1 MAKAHL
7 RVMFKLES
15 DVNDYVKAKLTALG
29 LKKLID
35 FNEESGMSDYMKE
48 ALKGSAKT
56 KDKTSFGKPDFHIE
70 KYNVPIVIED
80 KLGIKHHIAENKSGI
95 RMDEK
100 AVREYAVN
108 GAIYYAKNMIASKKY
123 DEVIAIG
130 ISGDNEDNIK
140 ISVYYVFSP
149 SISPKEMSDYTAL
162 DFVQNQDSF
171 DSFYRA
177 ATVTEEERHKI
188 LVKSREEILKH
199 AKKLNTLMNNH
210 NIGVD
215 QRVVYVSGMLLSM
228 QDIFDESG
236 NILDLGLTPDDL
248 KGIQTEQKRDSIVIV
263 KHLEEYLDQKKIA
276 ADKKRI
282 MLDSFKMSI
291 SLDAARDVATE
302 NDKIVSKL
310 LEKPSSITKQV
321 FVYLYEYVYR
331 VIDLSNGALDIMAE
345 MYSTFLKYALSDGA
359 PLGKVLTPPYIT
371 AAMAKILDIDKNSRV
386 MDLATGSAAFLVAAM
401 DLMIADANKSFGK
414 GTEKAKDTIQKIKY
428 TQLLGVEV
436 DAKMYTLAATNMI
449 LRGDGSTQIKKAD
462 TFKTPASLYTDFKAD
477 RLLLNP
483 PFSYTDY
490 GMPFF
495 EFGLDHMAKGGKG
508 AVIIQDS
515 AGAGKAILTN
525 QSILGKHRML
535 ASIKMPADLFN
546 PNAIV
551 QTSIYVFEAGTPHN
565 FDYDI
570 VKFIDF
576 RNDGYKRTERTIN
589 DVDHPAE
596 RYQDLYLIF
605 KLGLNARNNGAF
617 HSELWDLESVYCE
630 DTITDSGK
638 DWNFEQHKKVNTEP
652 TKGDFERSIGSHFA
666 WETGIITEQ
675 LLKSLSDNSKASDK
689 KTKAFSVEELFI
701 IDKTPSYNK
710 DSLTEVTDKE
720 YDYITRTST
729 NRGICETTGYISDKG
744 LNEAGTFSLG
754 LLQMT
759 FFYREREW
767 YAGQFVRNIKAKFE
781 LNKYTGLYF
790 ETVLSGLSPYLLS
803 GLVRDV
809 DEAFLSS
816 TITLPVDDKGK
827 IDLEW
832 IERFVKQQKKALLDK
847 IVAIYKK
854 ELDDKGDENEQ

>member
-1 MAKAHL
+1 MAKVYVH
-7 RVMFKLES
+7 VMFKLES
-15 DVNDYVKAKLTALG
+15 DVNDYVKRKLSALG

-56 KDKTSFGKPDFHIE
+56 KEKSNFGIPDFHIE
-70 KYNVPIVIED
+70 KYQIPIIIED
-80 KLGIKHHIAENKSGI
+80 KLGVKHHISQNKSGI

-123 DEVIAIG
+123 DEAIAIG
-130 ISGDNEDNIK
+130 ISGDNEDNVK

-149 SISPKEMSDYTAL
+149 SIPPKEMTTYTSL
-162 DFVQNQDSF
+162 DFVQSQDSF
-171 DSFYRA
+171 NAFYED
-177 ATVTEEERHKI
+177 ATVTDEERHRI
-188 LVKSREEILKH
+188 LVRSREEILKH

-236 NILDLGLTPDDL
+236 NILDTGLTPDDL

-263 KHLEEYLDQKKIA
+263 KHLEEYLDQKDLPQ
-276 ADKKRI
+276 DKKRI

-291 SLDAARDVATE
+291 SLDAARDAVTE

-321 FVYLYEYVYR
+321 FIYLFEYVYK
-331 VIDLSNGALDIMAE
+331 VIDLSNGVLDIMAE

-371 AAMAKILDIDKNSRV
+371 AVMAKILDIDKNSRV

-401 DLMIADANKSFGK
+401 DLMIADANKSYGK
-414 GTEKAKDTIQKIKY
+414 GTEKARKTIWDIRN

-449 LRGDGSTQIKKAD
+449 LRGDGSAQIKKAD
-462 TFKTPASLYTDFKAD
+462 TFKTPASLYTDFNAD
-477 RLLLNP
+477 RFLLNP

-495 EFGLDHMAKGGKG
+495 EFGLNHMKKGGKA

-515 AGAGKAILTN
+515 AGAGKAIMTN
-525 QSILGKHRML
+525 QSILRRHRML
-535 ASIKMPADLFN
+535 ASIKMPSDLFN

-551 QTSIYVFEAGTPHN
+551 QTSIYIFEAGTPHN
-565 FDYDI
+565 YDLDI

-576 RNDGYKRTERTIN
+576 RNDGYKRTERCIS
-589 DVDHPAE
+589 DIDHPAE
-596 RYQDLYLIF
+596 RYQDLYLIY
-605 KLGLNARNNGAF
+605 KLGFNAPSNENF
-617 HSELWDLESVYCE
+617 HSDLWDLNSIYCE
-630 DTITDSGK
+630 DTITDSGR
-638 DWNFEQHKKVNTEP
+638 DWNFEQHKSANTAP
-652 TKGDFERSIGSHFA
+652 TKSDFERTIGYHFA
-666 WETGIITEQ
+666 WETGAITEQ
-675 LLKSLSDNSKASDK
+675 LLQSIAVNTRTSKK
-689 KTKAFSVEELFI
+689 KTADFFVERLFS
-701 IDKTPSYNK
+701 IDTTSSYNK
-710 DSLTEVTDKE
+710 DSLTEVSDKE
-720 YDYITRTST
+720 YDYITRTT
-729 NRGICETTGYISDKG
+729 ANRGICEKTGFISDKG
-744 LNEAGTFSLG
+744 LNESGTFSLG
-754 LLQMT
+754 LLQMS

-767 YAGQFVRNIKAKFE
+767 YAGQFVRIIRAKFE
-781 LNKYTGLYF
+781 LNQYTGLYF
-790 ETVLSGLSPYLLS
+790 ETVLNGLSEYLKS

-809 DEAFLSS
+809 DDAFLSS
-816 TITLPVDDKGK
+816 KIALPVDSNDE
-827 IDLEW
+827 IDFKW
-832 IERFVKQQKKALLDK
+832 IEQFVKLQKKALLK
-847 IVAIYKK
+847 KVVAIYTE
-854 ELDDKGDENEQ
+854 ELGLKGELE

>member
-1 MAKAHL
+1 MT
-7 RVMFKLES
+7 
-15 DVNDYVKAKLTALG
+15 DYVT
-29 LKKLID
+29 
-35 FNEESGMSDYMKE
+35 
-48 ALKGSAKT
+48 
-56 KDKTSFGKPDFHIE
+56 
-70 KYNVPIVIED
+70 
-80 KLGIKHHIAENKSGI
+80 
-95 RMDEK
+95 
-100 AVREYAVN
+100 
-108 GAIYYAKNMIASKKY
+108 
-123 DEVIAIG
+123 
-130 ISGDNEDNIK
+130 
-140 ISVYYVFSP
+140 
-149 SISPKEMSDYTAL
+149 L

-171 DSFYRA
+171 SAFYKA
-177 ATVTEEERHKI
+177 ATVTDEERHRI

-228 QDIFDESG
+228 QDIYDESG
-236 NILDLGLTPDDL
+236 NVLDFGLTPDDL

-263 KHLEEYLDQKKIA
+263 KHLEEYLDQKDIT

-282 MLDSFKMSI
+282 MLDSFKMSV
-291 SLDAARDVATE
+291 SLDAARDVVTE

-310 LEKPSSITKQV
+310 LEKPASITKQV

-371 AAMAKILDIDKNSRV
+371 AVMARILDIDKNSRV

-401 DLMIADANKSFGK
+401 DLMIADANKTFGK
-414 GTEKAKDTIQKIKY
+414 GTEKAEEAIQKIKY

-462 TFKTPASLYTDFKAD
+462 TFKTPASLYTDFQAD

-508 AVIIQDS
+508 AIIIQDS
-515 AGAGKAILTN
+515 AGAGKAIMTN
-525 QSILGKHRML
+525 QSILSKHKML

-605 KLGLNARNNGAF
+605 KMGLNARNNATF
-617 HSELWDLESVYCE
+617 HSELWDLENVYCE
-630 DTITDSGK
+630 DTITNSGK

-652 TKGDFERSIGSHFA
+652 SKSDYEKAIGSHFA
-666 WETGIITEQ
+666 WETGTIIEQ
-675 LLKSLSDNSKASDK
+675 IIHNLVDNSWTTQ
-689 KTKAFSVEELFI
+689 KTKKEFIVGDLFDI
-701 IDKTPSYNK
+701 EKTPSYNK
-710 DSLTEVTDKE
+710 SSLTEVTNKE
-720 YDYITRTST
+720 YDYITRTAT
-729 NRGICETTGYISDKG
+729 NRGICETTGFISDKG
-744 LNEAGTFSLG
+744 LNEPRTFSLG

-767 YAGQFVRNIKAKFE
+767 YAGQFMRKIKANFE
-781 LNKYTGLYF
+781 LNQYTGLYF
-790 ETVLSGLSPYLLS
+790 ETILSGLSQYLLS

-816 TITLPVDDKGK
+816 TIVLPVDEQGN
-827 IDLEW
+827 IDFAW
-832 IERFVKQQKKALLDK
+832 IEQFVKQQKKDILDK

-854 ELDDKGDENEQ
+854 EIDG